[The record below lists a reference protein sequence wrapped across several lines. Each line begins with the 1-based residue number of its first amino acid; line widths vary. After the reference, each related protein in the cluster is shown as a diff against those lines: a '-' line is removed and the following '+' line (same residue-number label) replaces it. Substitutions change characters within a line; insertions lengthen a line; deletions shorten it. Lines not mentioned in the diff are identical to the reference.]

1 VTLGKLLLALI
12 GLNGATAITGTIW
25 AHVDVWAPV
34 ANTALLI
41 VLAEMQRRTGR
52 KVDDAHDSIHATA
65 RTAASAAECAEA
77 AARITKELGG
87 TLRGG
92 TLPTTPPLEPPA

>member
-1 VTLGKLLLALI
+1 VTLGKLLLGLI
-12 GLNGATAITGTIW
+12 GLNGVTAITGTIW

-52 KVDDAHDSIHATA
+52 KVDDTHESIHATA
-65 RTAASAAECAEA
+65 RTAKSAAECAA
-77 AARITKELGG
+77 DAARIAKELGG

-92 TLPTTPPLEPPA
+92 TLPITPAPEQP